1 MKFNTLFVAAIC
13 ASSLMTSCV
22 HDTAKENQLKYTHT
36 TLVDGDAYAFFQVV
50 GETALDGVKYAE
62 YAEKSGDAKS
72 TEIASKVKAF
82 YTQLLPTLDSL
93 ATANQVDF
101 PIKGIPQGHG
111 EEEANTATVADST
124 AHTATVAHEAHDHFD
139 YAHHAQHELATVKDH
154 LTRLTHNT
162 NAALR
167 SFAKE
172 QLEIVSELY
181 VQIGGKEEAHGHH

>member
-13 ASSLMTSCV
+13 AGSLMTSCV

-36 TLVDGDAYAFFQVV
+36 SIVDGDAFAFFQVV
-50 GETALDGVKYAE
+50 GETVLDGVKYAE
-62 YAEKSGDAKS
+62 YAEKTGDAKS
-72 TEIASKVKAF
+72 TEIAAKVKAY

-93 ATANQVDF
+93 ATANQLDF

-111 EEEANTATVADST
+111 EADSTATADST
-124 AHTATVAHEAHDHFD
+124 AHTTHEAHAHFD
-139 YAHHAQHELATVKDH
+139 YAHHAQHELATVKDQ

-162 NAALR
+162 NAPLR

-172 QLEIVSELY
+172 QLEIVKELY